1 MNSYGSPCVI
11 VASARALEEV
21 RAVAELLEEAR
32 AGRATAARRFARPTS
47 RNSLLIASH
56 ISPEICSRTERA
68 FSRASVMQLDDRVR
82 VAVVPEHPVAHV
94 LRPCSSS

>member
-11 VASARALEEV
+11 VASAEPWKRCAPLRSSSKNACGPRE
-21 RAVAELLEEAR
+21 
-32 AGRATAARRFARPTS
+32 TARRFAPRTS

-68 FSRASVMQLDDRVR
+68 FSRASVMQLATAFGLPSCQSTQSLTLIA
-82 VAVVPEHPVAHV
+82 VA
-94 LRPCSSS
+94 SS